1 MSEKRKEQVMV
12 IEINK
17 DIDKYQESVAMGL
30 TVKQLIFSVTAV
42 IVGGGIVLLVYRYIG
57 LTASAYIAIPV
68 VSPIALEGFYSYNGM
83 SFYQMMKRKMQLLFA
98 NRPLTYSS
106 TEGEPVIKK
115 YVLEEALKQKIDPKT
130 NKKSTGML
138 PLKLFGSIRRRH

>member
-1 MSEKRKEQVMV
+1 MV

-115 YVLEEALKQKIDPKT
+115 YVLEEAL
-130 NKKSTGML
+130 
-138 PLKLFGSIRRRH
+138 